1 MKPIIFTIIFQVG
14 IIFPQHRS
22 MAQAKELAQLALN
35 IEKLAQFKQILTD
48 LKKGYEILLGGYNTI
63 KNLASNNFNLHKA
76 FLDGL
81 MAVNPAVKK
90 YWKVADIVNIQLALV
105 DEYKKAIKLF
115 KHVGA
120 FTSGEIDYIEAVYS
134 KLFNESLKNLD
145 ALLTMITA
153 DKLRMSDDERLTG
166 IDGIYT
172 EMADKLSF
180 LRYFNNNTSILAIQ
194 RTKEQHDVNTSE
206 SLYGIKK

>member
-1 MKPIIFTIIFQVG
+1 
-14 IIFPQHRS
+14 